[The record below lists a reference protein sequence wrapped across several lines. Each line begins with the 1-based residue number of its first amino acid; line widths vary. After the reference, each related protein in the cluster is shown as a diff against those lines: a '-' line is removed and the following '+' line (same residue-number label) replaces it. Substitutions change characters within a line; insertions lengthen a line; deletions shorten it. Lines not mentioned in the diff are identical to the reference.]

1 MPLSGVFWTHRFP
14 ASTSVD
20 DLEPNFQHCVRR
32 FLDAISSARA
42 GLANAN
48 VVAIPNV
55 HARPGAPN
63 DAARA
68 HGLAGAARAGAV
80 AGVHDAHAHPR
91 YKVNNTFRPAQRAY
105 LMHYCWLISRS
116 KIDPA
121 DVPAY
126 QPIGDQ
132 RDPVDIDWVHRDAKG
147 NPDIAASWRAS
158 LEMVN
163 GFNMAGLRVAPALDS
178 NHVRRQAID
187 MDISWHG
194 DMDILN
200 ANGNTIR
207 IETLPRDGT
216 NRRLIEVGATY
227 GVYHL
232 RNVDADR
239 PHWSYDG
246 R

>member
-1 MPLSGVFWTHRFP
+1 MPLSGVFWTHRFA
-14 ASTSVD
+14 ASTSLD

-42 GLANAN
+42 GLVNAN

-63 DAARA
+63 GAARA

-116 KIDPA
+116 RIDPD

-126 QPIGDQ
+126 QPIGDARPGRYRLGPSRCQ
-132 RDPVDIDWVHRDAKG
+132 RKSRHCG
-147 NPDIAASWRAS
+147 
-158 LEMVN
+158 
-163 GFNMAGLRVAPALDS
+163 
-178 NHVRRQAID
+178 
-187 MDISWHG
+187 
-194 DMDILN
+194 
-200 ANGNTIR
+200 
-207 IETLPRDGT
+207 
-216 NRRLIEVGATY
+216 
-227 GVYHL
+227 
-232 RNVDADR
+232 
-239 PHWSYDG
+239 
-246 R
+246 